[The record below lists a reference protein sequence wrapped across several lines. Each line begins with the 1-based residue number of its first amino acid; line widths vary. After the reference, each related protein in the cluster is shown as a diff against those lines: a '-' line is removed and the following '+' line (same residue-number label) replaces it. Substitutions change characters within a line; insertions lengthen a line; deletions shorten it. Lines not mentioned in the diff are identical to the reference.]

1 MNDIDKIILWSLK
14 KLHQYHLQRIERKI
28 TQIENPDNYEML
40 LPSIDADKDAYYSK
54 PLTVALKT
62 HGANNIAITGSYGSG
77 KSSFLRTFE
86 LKNPQWS
93 YLPIS
98 LATFKEPKEIKI
110 DDKTIKNEGEIT
122 AENTST
128 ETKEEKPQKD
138 KFELHQ
144 DIERS
149 ILQQFFYREEDKTI
163 PYSRFKRIR
172 NTHKRNIVIHSILIG
187 FLFLYGWKL
196 FFTKSFDAFLAFD
209 FLKTIDKSIIVSLV
223 LFLLFYY
230 FYKSVQFLWNLQI
243 SNFNFKKGEI
253 TLAKQEKA
261 SILNEHLDEILYFF
275 EVTSYD
281 VVIFEDLDRFDTTEI
296 FIKLR
301 ELNNLINNAKQINK
315 RIVFIYAIKDDMFID
330 KERSKFFDF
339 IIPIIPYINS
349 SNSEAKLKEKFETQ
363 IKATK
368 LDTHFIDDISL
379 YIDDMRLLINI
390 YNEYVIYQHNLR
402 SNTLNYNKLLALLLC
417 KNLYPSEFAKLHY
430 REGLIY
436 ELFAN
441 KPLYLQE
448 SITKL
453 DKEKQKIKEQIGT
466 IEDENI
472 QTLEELRLLFI
483 GQFVKETGNTYFTID
498 NQEYKINRLS
508 SDEIFDKFGT
518 SNETAFSYQ
527 KYNYNN
533 LSENKNVTFRA
544 LGGKESFQQRKKVLE
559 NKYNDK
565 INELK
570 KALESIDT
578 TINHLKNAT
587 LQELFTNEYAVIDL
601 NGYEDKALLIFLV
614 RNGYI
619 QEDYEHYISYFH
631 EGSITQNDREFLL
644 SVKNKK
650 PLDPTFL
657 LGNIQELIKKLM
669 PREFKDVAILNFD
682 LLKYLLKNINADSE
696 KVEAFFNQ
704 LSNESEKSITF
715 IFDSFSVLDKEAQ
728 RVFIQK
734 LAWRDLWKYIMR
746 HFSDEKKDEFFE
758 IIFDA
763 LSVEKFIDL
772 NIDNSLKLF
781 IENKVIL
788 PKYEEDKTT
797 KYQKLLSQLN
807 IQYKQI
813 ENPSDNTLLCDYIYR
828 KNLYEINQGMIEAI
842 LKIKDAESLMTLN
855 TAHLTTVYQSQAQN
869 LVAYIDNNINVYLK
883 NVFLTIETNTQ
894 ESEET
899 IIKLLT
905 NENITFDNKIALI
918 KKEET
923 RIKEIGT
930 IEDKELWDTLYSANK
945 IEANWDNII
954 YYYLE
959 SNTLT
964 DALISFLNQKENYVV
979 LSKIKINNEK
989 LFDKSEVLKPFNEA
1003 ILLASQL
1010 SDEAYSYLIKSIWF
1024 IGFQSLEIQ
1033 KLNLYKID
1041 SILDSNRLALSQK
1054 NIDNLKTYFSSK
1066 QIKLIENFKDKFIEK
1081 FDEFDLDADDIVGL
1095 LKSTKFTIEEKVA
1108 FLNQID
1114 LSLFDNSKA
1123 LKESASLLYL
1133 NPKRNID
1140 NIALFEK
1147 IFYGENQYDFKL
1159 LISQIEY
1166 FDNCDMCKKYLD
1178 EFDTKFSDLFEKSA
1192 KPLFF
1197 EKTEENKQLFIQMKN
1212 KDCISSFSEEKKEI
1226 KVNRKRS

>member
-436 ELFAN
+436 ELFAH

-448 SITKL
+448 SIKKL
-453 DKEKQKIKEQIGT
+453 DDEKQKIKDE
-466 IEDENI
+466 IEAIEEENL
-472 QTLEELRLLFI
+472 QSLEELRLLFI
-483 GQFVKETGNTYFTID
+483 GQFVTTTNNAHLRIA
-498 NQEYKINRLS
+498 NIEYQMSKLLEEQN
-508 SDEIFDKFGT
+508 FDLFIH
-518 SNETAFSYQ
+518 SNDVQSYQ
-527 KYNYNN
+527 KQYNGYRDHN
-533 LSENKNVTFRA
+533 LMSFEAKTKMATIYEKR
-544 LGGKESFQQRKKVLE
+544 KEILE

-570 KALESIDT
+570 KALESIDA

-650 PLDPTFL
+650 PLEATFP
-657 LGNIQELIKKLM
+657 LGNTQELIKKLT
-669 PREFKDVAILNFD
+669 PKEFEDVAILNFD
-682 LLKYLLKNINADSE
+682 LLKYLLKNINEDTE
-696 KVEAFFNQ
+696 KVEAFFGR
-704 LSNESEKSITF
+704 LSNESDKSITF
-715 IFDSFSVLDKEAQ
+715 IFDSFGVLDNQEQKI
-728 RVFIQK
+728 FIQN
-734 LAWRDLWKYIMR
+734 LAWKDLWKHIASN
-746 HFSDEKKDEFFE
+746 FSDEKKDEFFE

-763 LSVEKFIDL
+763 LSVEKFIEL
-772 NIDNSLKLF
+772 NINNSLKLF

-788 PKYEEDKTT
+788 PKYEVDKTT
-797 KYQKLLSQLN
+797 KYQKLLSKLN

-813 ENPSDNTLLCDYIYR
+813 ENPADNPVLFDYIYH
-828 KNLYEINQGMIEAI
+828 NNHYELNQTMIETI
-842 LKIKDAESLMTLN
+842 LKIKDIESLMTLN
-855 TAHLTTVYQSQAQN
+855 EAHMTTVAHSKAQN
-869 LVAYIDNNINVYLK
+869 LATYIDKNVNTYIED
-883 NVFLTIETNTQ
+883 VFLTIETNTQ

-959 SNTLT
+959 SNILT
-964 DALISFLNQKENYVV
+964 DTLISFLNQKENYVV
-979 LSKIKINNEK
+979 LSKIKINNEEI
-989 LFDKSEVLKPFNEA
+989 FDKSEVLEPFSEA
-1003 ILLASQL
+1003 ILLASEL
-1010 SDEAYSYLIKSIWF
+1010 SDEAYRYLIKSIGYDKYDDLN
-1024 IGFQSLEIQ
+1024 IEHLSSVKIDYLLNEE
-1033 KLNLYKID
+1033 KLNLTKENISHLRTFESGKQIILIYNFKNYFLENYQSIDIELKDLIEIMQSEKFIIDYKIHILNLDLPKLD
-1041 SILDSNRLALSQK
+1041 SISKELKEEASRIYICSQK
-1054 NIDNLKTYFSSK
+1054 EIVDIGIFE
-1066 QIKLIENFKDKFIEK
+1066 KLIDIENSYT
-1081 FDEFDLDADDIVGL
+1081 FDLL
-1095 LKSTKFTIEEKVA
+1095 L
-1108 FLNQID
+1108 LQI
-1114 LSLFDNSKA
+1114 
-1123 LKESASLLYL
+1123 
-1133 NPKRNID
+1133 P
-1140 NIALFEK
+1140 
-1147 IFYGENQYDFKL
+1147 
-1159 LISQIEY
+1159 Y

-1178 EFDTKFSDLFEKSA
+1178 VVGEPYSELFEKNA
-1192 KPLFF
+1192 KSLFVD
-1197 EKTEENKQLFIQMKN
+1197 KTEQNQILLQLLKDKN
-1212 KDCISSFSEEKKEI
+1212 CISSFSDEKKEL